1 MLIRKPADLRY
12 SDVTPREVYLNRRRF
27 LGAAGM
33 AAAGVAGF
41 LGASETAEAVSA
53 KIPNVAK
60 SPLSLTSEKPSPME
74 AITTYNNYYEFG
86 TGKDEPSKYAQE
98 FRTK

>member
-27 LGAAGM
+27 LGAAGV

-41 LGASETAEAVSA
+41 LGESEKAQAITA
-53 KIPNVAK
+53 KLPNVAK
-60 SPLSLTSEKPSPME
+60 SPLSLTTEKPTPVE
-74 AITTYNNYYEFG
+74 AITTYNNYYEFD
-86 TGKDEPSKYAQE
+86 TGKDEPSKYAQ
-98 FRTK
+98 